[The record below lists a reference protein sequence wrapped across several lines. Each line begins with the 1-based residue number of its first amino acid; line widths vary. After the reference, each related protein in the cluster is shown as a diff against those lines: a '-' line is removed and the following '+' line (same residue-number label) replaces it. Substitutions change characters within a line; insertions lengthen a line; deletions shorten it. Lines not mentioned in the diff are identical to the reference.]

1 MKKYK
6 EFKILLEPFET
17 EIVTG
22 LLWELEITG
31 INEEKDF
38 LVVFADEKSSTGTKE
53 IESILSKLKKEKI
66 LRTFSV
72 TESLL
77 EDKNWNEEW
86 EKSIQV
92 VEVDDRIVIKPS
104 FRKYEEKPGQ
114 IIITIDPKMSFGTGE
129 HQTTQIMI
137 KLLEKYL
144 IPDCEL
150 LDVGSG
156 TGILAI
162 AAVKLGAKKA
172 VAVDIDE
179 WCLMN
184 GLENCRLNNV
194 EDKIDI
200 RQGELKNIEDKKFDM
215 VLANINKNIL
225 IEIKDEIRKRLSAE
239 GILVLSGLLF
249 SDEND
254 IRSHYEPIGFKVIEK
269 MQMKEWIGL
278 VLKWH

>member
-6 EFKILLEPFET
+6 EFKIILEPFEP

-22 LLWELEITG
+22 LLWDLEITG

-38 LVVFADEKSSTGTKE
+38 LVVFADEKSSTGTKG
-53 IESILSKLKKEKI
+53 IESILSKLQKEKI
-66 LRTFSV
+66 LRSFSV
-72 TESLL
+72 SESLL

-92 VEVDDRIVIKPS
+92 VEVDGKIVIKPS

-137 KLLEKYL
+137 KLLEKHL
-144 IPDCEL
+144 IPSCEL

-162 AAVKLGAKKA
+162 AAVKLGAKNA

-200 RQGELKNIEDKKFDM
+200 KQGELKDIEDKKFDM

-225 IEIKDEIRKRLSAE
+225 IEIKNEIRKRLSSK
-239 GILVLSGLLF
+239 GILILSGLLF

-254 IRSHYEPIGFKVIEK
+254 ICSHYEPIGFKVIEK

-278 VLKWH
+278 VLKWY